1 MPGKDPIEVKD
12 RDQLKKSIFEI
23 AHKIEGAEADAKV
36 KVQKLQQLFVANEKT
51 LNSIGPDLYLDVKNK
66 VSDLIRKLTQ

>member
-1 MPGKDPIEVKD
+1 LPGKDPIEVKD

-36 KVQKLQQLFVANEKT
+36 KVQKLQQLFVANEK
-51 LNSIGPDLYLDVKNK
+51 P
-66 VSDLIRKLTQ
+66 

>member
-51 LNSIGPDLYLDVKNK
+51 LNSIGPDIYLDIKNK
-66 VSDLIRKLTQ
+66 IGDIIRSLLT

>member
-23 AHKIEGAEADAKV
+23 VHKIEGAEADAKV

-66 VSDLIRKLTQ
+66 VGDLIRKLTQ

>member
-12 RDQLKKSIFEI
+12 RDQLKKLIFEI

-51 LNSIGPDLYLDVKNK
+51 LNSIGPDIYLDIKNK
-66 VSDLIRKLTQ
+66 IGDIIRSLLT

>member
-12 RDQLKKSIFEI
+12 RDHLKKSIFEI

-36 KVQKLQQLFVANEKT
+36 KVQKLQQLFVANETT

-66 VSDLIRKLTQ
+66 VGDLIRKLTQ